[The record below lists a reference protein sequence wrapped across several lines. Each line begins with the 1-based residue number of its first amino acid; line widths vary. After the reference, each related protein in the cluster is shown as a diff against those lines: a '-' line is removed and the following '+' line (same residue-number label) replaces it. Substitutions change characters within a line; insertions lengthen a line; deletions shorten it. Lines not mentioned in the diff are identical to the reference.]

1 MKTVKFLRC
10 SLFIRILALVLLCCT
25 VLGCFLSLVGFIYC
39 FDSSA
44 WHGEAPPAFTDS
56 TMAENDIY
64 SAMMQIQTYKSFET
78 LLQMKAEGRN
88 YPLYFS
94 DNLGIVIKEAAS
106 GEVIYSRVGEGYLE
120 VVADESFSLWTDEV
134 SRCWAN
140 GYFSTEY
147 DDQTDRYV
155 RYYYDGQTGEAIP
168 FPEGFEARSTEVTMS
183 GYIRWPAEKYSE
195 IWFAYLVYQVLA
207 ATYKFPLPLC
217 IGCAAAS
224 LLLLAFL
231 LWSAGWKRGDEKPTL
246 HLWHRIP
253 LEAHAALWIF
263 LVCLVV
269 AVNDFWYYGSD
280 YITLLCVS
288 VFIAVITFAAA
299 MFLMTVAARIRC
311 RALWRSTAV
320 AWCCRLVGRFF
331 RALPSTWKYVVAY
344 GGFMFINLVFGAAG
358 ISSFYHGGAY
368 ICCLLF
374 MFDLAV
380 LAVVVWYAL
389 QLRAVRRGAKA
400 LAMGDINYKIDTRNM
415 WPCFRRQAEDLNSI
429 AIGMTRAVEARVK
442 SEHFKTDLITNVSHD
457 LKTPLTNI
465 VSYVDLLRRAAPGSE
480 EQEKYL
486 DVLDRQAVKLKKLTE
501 DLIDASKAASGSVNV
516 NREVLDAKELL
527 QQAVGEWTER
537 LGKGRVVPVLKMPDG
552 PVAVLADGRL
562 IWRVFDN
569 LLSNIS
575 KYSMEGTRAY
585 IDLARTPNGAAIM
598 FRNISREQLG
608 VPAAQLMERFVRG
621 DASRHSEGSGLGLSI
636 AASLTGLMGGRLDL
650 SCEGDLFRAMV
661 LLPLADSPAAEMKS
675 AAESAVP
682 AAEESKS
689 STENTPS
696 ESTAPDSNG

>member
-1 MKTVKFLRC
+1 MKTIKFLKC
-10 SLFIRILALVLLCCT
+10 SLFVRALALILLCCT

-39 FDSSA
+39 FDSSP
-44 WHGEAPPAFTDS
+44 WHGDTPPAFTDS
-56 TMAENDIY
+56 SLAENDIY
-64 SAMMQIQTYKSFET
+64 SAMLQIETYESFET

-120 VVADESFSLWTDEV
+120 VVADETFSLWTDEV

-147 DDQTDRYV
+147 DDETVRYV

-168 FPEGFEARSTEVTMS
+168 FPEDFEAKSTEVTMS

-207 ATYKFPLPLC
+207 ATYKFLLPLC

-263 LVCLVV
+263 LVYLAV

-288 VFIAVITFAAA
+288 VFVAVITFAAA

-344 GGFMFINLVFGAAG
+344 GSFMFINLIFGAMG
-358 ISSFYHGGAY
+358 IGNYYYGGAV

-374 MFDLAV
+374 LADLAV
-380 LAVVVWYAL
+380 LGVIVWYAL
-389 QLRAVRRGAKA
+389 QLKAIRQGAQM
-400 LAMGDINYKIDTRNM
+400 LAMGNINHKIDTRNM
-415 WPCFRRQAEDLNSI
+415 WSCFRRLADDLNSI
-429 AIGMTRAVEARVK
+429 ALGMSRAVDARVK

-465 VSYVDLLRRAAPGSE
+465 VSYVDLLRRAAPGSD
-480 EQEKYL
+480 EQAKYL

-516 NREVLDAKELL
+516 NREALDAGELL
-527 QQAVGEWTER
+527 RQSVGEWQER
-537 LGKGRVVPVLKMPDG
+537 LGKSQLTPVLKAPDEI
-552 PVAVLADGRL
+552 VMINTDGRL

-575 KYSMEGTRAY
+575 KYSLPGTRVY
-585 IDLARTPNGAAIM
+585 IDLARTPNGAVIV
-598 FRNISREQLG
+598 FRNISREPLG

-661 LLPLADSPAAEMKS
+661 LLPLADSPAAEIKPV
-675 AAESAVP
+675 AESAVP

-696 ESTAPDSNG
+696 ESTQPNSNG